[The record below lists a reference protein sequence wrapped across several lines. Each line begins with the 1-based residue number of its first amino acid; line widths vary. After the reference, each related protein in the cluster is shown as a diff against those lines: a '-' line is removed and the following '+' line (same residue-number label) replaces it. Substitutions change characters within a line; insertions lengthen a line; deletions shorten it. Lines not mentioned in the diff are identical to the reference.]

1 MEPASRP
8 LSALPAYPGGI
19 EGADGL
25 LHSVADVTLVLASL
39 VISVLLLY
47 LYRRRSDLR
56 YRGVFL
62 LFALFVLAV
71 GASHLL
77 YWRWLQG
84 GGAWLPGVV
93 DLGVAAIAV
102 VTGAYLLR
110 VLPAA
115 LRVPSEAELEQ
126 INHRLEAEVGERR
139 RAQADLQTLAEVLE
153 QRVQNR
159 TAALE
164 EANRE
169 LQQQIAERQRTESAL
184 RASQDQLRVALD
196 AARMGVWEWELPSG
210 EVRWSER
217 AAALFG
223 MALQQFDGSADTVM
237 RMVHPD
243 DRQRVRAVVD
253 DCIEGRTQDFFAE
266 YRVVR
271 QDGKVRWL
279 EARGRLCHSET
290 GQPVRLA
297 GLTTDVT
304 DQKVSELALAESE
317 ERYRSVISALAEG
330 VMLIGPDSQCLAA
343 NESAERIL
351 GLTADELMG
360 RKLLDPAWHTVYA
373 DGTPFPASDY
383 PALRTLDTG
392 QPWHEVLMGVR
403 RGSDGLRW
411 ITINTKPLFRG
422 GDARPHAV
430 VASFTDVTDRMA
442 AEAAQRESE
451 ERYRTLVEHAPEAIV
466 VLDPDSGHFVDVNE
480 NATRLFGLPRAALLA
495 LGPLEL
501 SAPVQLDGRSS
512 ADAAPAYIAAAV
524 RGETPVFEWVHR
536 DADGWDITCEVR
548 LVRLRSGERWLVRGS
563 ILDIGERK
571 RIEAALR
578 ESEAKFAAVFRVCPE
593 SISISTVDDG
603 VYVDVNDAYEQ
614 VFGYKRERVLG
625 RSALDLGVWVDALER
640 RDLVRRLER
649 DRIVQDFDASIRRAD
664 GEIRI
669 ARMSGGLLELNGKR
683 CVIMVVRDVTRQK
696 EQEEALRL
704 AARVF
709 ESTAEGILIT
719 DPRSRIVAV
728 NQAFT
733 ELTGYTE
740 GEVRGRQPSLL
751 ASGRHDRR
759 FFDDMWAG
767 INRNGR
773 WHGEVW
779 NRTQAGEVRP
789 YLITISAL
797 RDDRGT
803 VLNYVGVLRDISTI
817 KQSQQQLEYLA
828 NYDALTGLGNR
839 NLFYTRLKVGIE
851 KASRHRRQLAVVFV
865 DLDNFK
871 VINDTLGHDVGD
883 VLLSEIAKRIK
894 TCVRQEDVVCRLGGD
909 EFTVCIEDFVDAQAL
924 VGTAQRLTQ
933 AISEPCH
940 ITGHDI
946 FVTASVGISV
956 YPNDGKTM
964 SELLKNADTA
974 MYKAKEQGKNGFQF
988 FREDMNARAFERLVF
1003 VSGLRRAL
1011 ERGEFRLVYQP
1022 QVQLADRQVQ
1032 GAECLLR
1039 WSHPD
1044 MGEVSPGSFIPV
1056 AEETGLIVPIGE
1068 WVFREVCRQLREWGG
1083 ASVRVSVNVSA
1094 RQFRQPELVDLIA
1107 RSLKESGLR
1116 PDALAVEI
1124 TESAL
1129 IDDPENAAATLGR
1142 LKDMGLTISL
1152 DDFGTGYSSLS
1163 YLKRFP
1169 INCLKIDRAFVRDI
1183 ATDPDDAA
1191 IVTAIITMAQSLK
1204 LEVVAEGVESQQ
1216 QVDFLRARG
1225 CFAAQGYFFSK
1236 PLPADLAQEWL
1247 VPVRDRSRVSF

>member
-1 MEPASRP
+1 M
-8 LSALPAYPGGI
+8 
-19 EGADGL
+19 
-25 LHSVADVTLVLASL
+25 LASL
-39 VISVLLLY
+39 AISVLLLY

-56 YRGVFL
+56 YRGIFL
-62 LFALFVLAV
+62 LFALFVLAA

-77 YWRWLQG
+77 YRVWLAG
-84 GGAWLPGVV
+84 GSAWLPGVV

-102 VTGAYLLR
+102 ATGAYLLR

-115 LRVPSEAELEQ
+115 LRVPSEAELAQ
-126 INHRLEAEVGERR
+126 INRRLEAEVSERR
-139 RAQADLQTLAEVLE
+139 RAQDDLQTLAQVLE
-153 QRVQNR
+153 QRVQDR

-164 EANRE
+164 TANSA

-253 DCIEGRTQDFFAE
+253 DCIEGRSQDFFAE

-279 EARGRLCHSET
+279 EARGRLCRSET
-290 GQPVRLA
+290 GEPLRLA

-304 DQKVSELALAESE
+304 DQKLSELALAESE
-317 ERYRSVISALAEG
+317 ERYRSLISGLAEG
-330 VMLIGPDSQCLAA
+330 VMLIAPDGQCLTA

-351 GLTADELMG
+351 GLSQDELMG
-360 RKLLDPAWHTVYA
+360 RKLRDPAWQTVYG

-383 PALRTLDTG
+383 PAARTLETG
-392 QPWHEVLMGVR
+392 QACSDVLMGVR

-411 ITINTKPLFRG
+411 ITINTKPLFRT
-422 GDARPHAV
+422 GDTRPHAV

-442 AEAAQRESE
+442 AEAAQRETE

-512 ADAAPAYIAAAV
+512 AEAAPAYIAAAV
-524 RGETPVFEWVHR
+524 AGETPVFEWVHR

-548 LVRLRSGERWLVRGS
+548 LVRLRAGERWLVRGS

-571 RIEAALR
+571 RIEAAMR

-593 SISISTVDDG
+593 SISISSVDDG

-614 VFGYKRERVLG
+614 VFGYRRERVLG

-640 RDLVRRLER
+640 RDLVRRLQQ

-669 ARMSGGLLELNGKR
+669 ARMSGGMLELNGKH
-683 CVIMVVRDVTRQK
+683 CVILVVRDVTRQK

-740 GEVRGRQPSLL
+740 AEVHGRQPSLL

-759 FFDDMWAG
+759 FFDEMWEG

-797 RDDRGT
+797 RDEGGT

-828 NYDALTGLGNR
+828 NYDGLTGLGNR

-909 EFTVCIEDFVDAQAL
+909 EFTVYIEDFVDAQAL

-933 AISEPCH
+933 SISEPCH

-946 FVTASVGISV
+946 FVTASIGISV

-1011 ERGEFRLVYQP
+1011 ERAEFRLVYQP
-1022 QVQLADRQVQ
+1022 QVQLSDRQVQ

-1056 AEETGLIVPIGE
+1056 AEETGLDRADRRVGVP
-1068 WVFREVCRQLREWGG
+1068 R
-1083 ASVRVSVNVSA
+1083 
-1094 RQFRQPELVDLIA
+1094 
-1107 RSLKESGLR
+1107 GLQ
-1116 PDALAVEI
+1116 
-1124 TESAL
+1124 
-1129 IDDPENAAATLGR
+1129 AAARVG
-1142 LKDMGLTISL
+1142 
-1152 DDFGTGYSSLS
+1152 
-1163 YLKRFP
+1163 
-1169 INCLKIDRAFVRDI
+1169 
-1183 ATDPDDAA
+1183 
-1191 IVTAIITMAQSLK
+1191 
-1204 LEVVAEGVESQQ
+1204 
-1216 QVDFLRARG
+1216 
-1225 CFAAQGYFFSK
+1225 
-1236 PLPADLAQEWL
+1236 
-1247 VPVRDRSRVSF
+1247 PVRRCGCP

>member
-1 MEPASRP
+1 MGSTTAPAHLGPTTWWDGP
-8 LSALPAYPGGI
+8 LHTA
-19 EGADGL
+19 AD
-25 LHSVADVTLVLASL
+25 ATLIVASL
-39 VISVLLLY
+39 AISVLLIY
-47 LYRRRSDLR
+47 LYRRRADLR
-56 YRGVFL
+56 YRGIFL
-62 LFALFVLAV
+62 LFALFVL
-71 GASHLL
+71 GAAGSHLL
-77 YWRWLQG
+77 YRLWLEG
-84 GGAWLPGVV
+84 GSGWPPGAV
-93 DLGVAAIAV
+93 DFGVAAIAV
-102 VTGAYLLR
+102 ATGAYLLR

-115 LRVPSEAELEQ
+115 LRVPSEAQLEE
-126 INHRLEAEVGERR
+126 INRRLGAEVEERR

-153 QRVQNR
+153 QRVQSR
-159 TAALE
+159 TAAME
-164 EANRE
+164 QANRE
-169 LQQQIAERQRTESAL
+169 LQQQIAERLRTESAL
-184 RASQDQLRVALD
+184 RTSQEQLRLALE

-223 MALQQFDGSADTVM
+223 LALQHFDGSADTVM

-243 DRQRVRAVVD
+243 DRQRVRAIVD
-253 DCIEGRTQDFFAE
+253 DCIEGRTDDVFVE

-271 QDGKVRWL
+271 QDGRVRWL
-279 EARGRLCHSET
+279 EARGQVYRDQNGDPL
-290 GQPVRLA
+290 RMA

-304 DQKVSELALAESE
+304 DQKVSELALVESE
-317 ERYRSVISALAEG
+317 ERYRSVLAGLAEG
-330 VMLIGPDSQCLAA
+330 VMLIAPDGGCLAA
-343 NESAERIL
+343 NDSAERIL
-351 GLTADELMG
+351 GLTRDELMG
-360 RKLLDPAWHTVYA
+360 RTLRDPEWQTVYA

-383 PALRTLDTG
+383 PAIRTLETG
-392 QPWHEVLMGVR
+392 QACSDVLMGVR
-403 RGSDGLRW
+403 RGADGLRW
-411 ITINTKPLFRG
+411 ITINTKPLFRS
-422 GDARPHAV
+422 GDSRPHAV
-430 VASFTDVTDRMA
+430 VASFADITERIA
-442 AEAAQRESE
+442 AETAQRESE

-466 VLDPDSGHFVDVNE
+466 VLDTDSGRFVDVNE
-480 NATRLFGLPRAALLA
+480 NASRLFRLPRAALLA
-495 LGPLEL
+495 LGPVGL
-501 SAPVQLDGRSS
+501 SAPVQLDGRS
-512 ADAAPAYIAAAV
+512 AAEAAPGYIAAAL

-536 DADGWDITCEVR
+536 DADGCDITCEVR
-548 LVRLRSGERWLVRGS
+548 LVRLRSNERWLVRGS
-563 ILDIGERK
+563 ILDISERK

-578 ESEAKFAAVFRVCPE
+578 DSEEKFAAVFRVCPE

-614 VFGYKRERVLG
+614 VFGYRRERVLG

-640 RDLVRRLER
+640 RDLVRRLEQN
-649 DRIVQDFDASIRRAD
+649 RIVQDFDASIRRAD

-669 ARMSGGLLELNGKR
+669 ARMSGGILELNGKR
-683 CVIMVVRDVTRQK
+683 CAILVVRDVTRQR
-696 EQEEALRL
+696 EQEDALRL

-740 GEVRGRQPSLL
+740 AEVRGRQPSLL

-759 FFDDMWAG
+759 FFDEMWEG

-789 YLITISAL
+789 YLITISTL
-797 RDDRGT
+797 RDDTGT
-803 VLNYVGVLRDISTI
+803 VLNYVGVLRDISTL

-828 NYDALTGLGNR
+828 NYDGLTGLGNR

-909 EFTVCIEDFVDAQAL
+909 EFTVYIEDFEDAQAL

-933 AISEPCH
+933 AIAEPCH
-940 ITGHDI
+940 ISGHDI

-1011 ERGEFRLVYQP
+1011 ERGEFRVVYQP

-1068 WVFREVCRQLREWGG
+1068 WVFREVCRQLGEWGG
-1083 ASVRVSVNVSA
+1083 ACARVSVNVSA
-1094 RQFRQPELVDLIA
+1094 RQFRQPDLVDMIA
-1107 RSLKESGLR
+1107 RCLKEAGLR
-1116 PDALAVEI
+1116 PETLAVEL

-1129 IDDPENAAATLGR
+1129 IEDPENAAATLSR

-1169 INCLKIDRAFVRDI
+1169 IDCLKIDRTFVRDI
-1183 ATDPDDAA
+1183 VTDPDDAA

-1225 CFAAQGYFFSK
+1225 CLAAQGYFFSK
-1236 PLPADLAQEWL
+1236 PLPAELAQEWL
-1247 VPVRDRSRVSF
+1247 APLRDRKISF

>member
-1 MEPASRP
+1 MPRETVLDPVTYPVSA
-8 LSALPAYPGGI
+8 ALPAF
-19 EGADGL
+19 EGAGGL
-25 LHSVADVTLVLASL
+25 LHTAADLTLVLASA
-39 VISVLLLY
+39 VMSVLLLY
-47 LYRRRSDLR
+47 LYRRRTDLR
-56 YRGVFL
+56 YRGIFL
-62 LFALFVLAV
+62 LFSLFVLAA

-77 YWRWLQG
+77 YRF
-84 GGAWLPGVV
+84 WLPGGSSWLPGLV
-93 DLGVAAIAV
+93 DLGVAALAL
-102 VTGAYLLR
+102 VTGGYLVR

-126 INHRLEAEVGERR
+126 INRRLESEVSERR
-139 RAQADLQTLAEVLE
+139 QAQADLQMLAEVLE
-153 QRVQNR
+153 RRVQER

-164 EANRE
+164 EANSE
-169 LQQQIAERQRTESAL
+169 LQRQIEERQRTESAL
-184 RASQDQLRVALD
+184 RASREQLRVALD

-223 MALQQFDGSADTVM
+223 LALQQFDGSADTVM

-279 EARGRLCHSET
+279 EARGQLVRSEA
-290 GQPVRLA
+290 GEPVRMA

-304 DQKVSELALAESE
+304 D
-317 ERYRSVISALAEG
+317 
-330 VMLIGPDSQCLAA
+330 
-343 NESAERIL
+343 
-351 GLTADELMG
+351 
-360 RKLLDPAWHTVYA
+360 
-373 DGTPFPASDY
+373 
-383 PALRTLDTG
+383 
-392 QPWHEVLMGVR
+392 
-403 RGSDGLRW
+403 
-411 ITINTKPLFRG
+411 
-422 GDARPHAV
+422 
-430 VASFTDVTDRMA
+430 RMA
-442 AEAAQRESE
+442 A
-451 ERYRTLVEHAPEAIV
+451 
-466 VLDPDSGHFVDVNE
+466 
-480 NATRLFGLPRAALLA
+480 
-495 LGPLEL
+495 
-501 SAPVQLDGRSS
+501 
-512 ADAAPAYIAAAV
+512 
-524 RGETPVFEWVHR
+524 
-536 DADGWDITCEVR
+536 
-548 LVRLRSGERWLVRGS
+548 
-563 ILDIGERK
+563 
-571 RIEAALR
+571 EAALR

-593 SISISTVDDG
+593 SISISHVDDG
-603 VYVDVNDAYEQ
+603 VYVDVNDAYEH
-614 VFGYKRERVLG
+614 VFGYRRERVLG

-640 RDLVRRLER
+640 RDLVRRLEE
-649 DRIVQDFDASIRRAD
+649 DRIVRDFDARIRRGD
-664 GEIRI
+664 GEIRTV
-669 ARMSGGLLELNGKR
+669 RMSGGMLELNGRR
-683 CVIMVVRDVTRQK
+683 CAILVVRDVTRQK
-696 EQEEALRL
+696 EQDEALRL

-719 DPRSRIVAV
+719 DPRSRIVAA

-740 GEVRGRQPSLL
+740 SEVRGRQPSLL

-759 FFDDMWAG
+759 FFDDMWDG

-779 NRTQAGEVRP
+779 NRTSAGDVRP
-789 YLITISAL
+789 YLITISTL
-797 RDDRGT
+797 RDEGGT

-871 VINDTLGHDVGD
+871 MINDTLGHDVGD
-883 VLLSEIAKRIK
+883 VLLSEVAKRIK

-909 EFTVCIEDFVDAQAL
+909 EFTVYIEDFADAQAL

-933 AISEPCH
+933 AVGEPCH
-940 ITGHDI
+940 ISGHDI

-1022 QVQLADRQVQ
+1022 QVQLADRAVQ

-1068 WVFREVCRQLREWGG
+1068 WVFREVCRQLHEWGG
-1083 ASVRVSVNVSA
+1083 SAVRVSVNVSA

-1107 RSLKESGLR
+1107 WCLRESGLH
-1116 PDALAVEI
+1116 PEALAVEI

-1129 IDDPENAAATLGR
+1129 IDDPENAAATLSR
-1142 LKDMGLTISL
+1142 IKDMGLTISL

-1204 LEVVAEGVESQQ
+1204 LEVVAEGVETQQ

-1247 VPVRDRSRVSF
+1247 APARGRSVSF